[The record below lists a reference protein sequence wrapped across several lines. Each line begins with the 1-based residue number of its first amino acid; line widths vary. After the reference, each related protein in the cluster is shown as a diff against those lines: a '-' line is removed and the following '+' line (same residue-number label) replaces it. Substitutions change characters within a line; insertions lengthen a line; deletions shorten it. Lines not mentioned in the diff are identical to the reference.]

1 MSALTVVQEQ
11 KCFGGRQVRY
21 QHTSA
26 VLNCEMQFSVF
37 LPPQAAT
44 QNVPAVYWLS
54 GLTCSDENFST
65 KAGAQ
70 RVAAELGIALVIPDT
85 SPRGEGVPDDA
96 AYDLG
101 CGAGFYVNATQAPW
115 AAHYQMYDY
124 VLHELPALVEAELP
138 LSDKRAISGHSMGG
152 HGALVLALRNPQR
165 FVSVSA
171 FAPIAN
177 PINCPWGQKAFTA
190 YLGEEQNAWANYDAS
205 MLLVQYRGDLPL
217 LVDQGDADNFLKEQ
231 LKPQALYTAGMLA
244 KANLL
249 LRMQPGYD
257 HSYYFIAS
265 FIEEHLRFHAQYLME

>member
-1 MSALTVVQEQ
+1 MSTLTVVQEQ

-70 RVAAELGIALVIPDT
+70 RVAAELGIALIIPDT

-101 CGAGFYVNATQAPW
+101 VGAGFYVNATQAPW

-124 VLHELPALVEAELP
+124 VLDELPALVEAELP

-152 HGALVLALRNPQR
+152 HGALVLALRNPER

-177 PINCPWGQKAFTA
+177 PVNCSWGKKAFTA

>member
-1 MSALTVVQEQ
+1 MSTLTVVQEQ

-21 QHTSA
+21 QHASA

-37 LPPQAAT
+37 LPSQAAT
-44 QNVPAVYWLS
+44 KKVPALYWLS

-65 KAGAQ
+65 KAGVQ
-70 RVAAELGIALVIPDT
+70 RVAAELGIALIIPDT

-101 CGAGFYVNATQAPW
+101 RGAGFYVNATQAPW
-115 AAHYQMYDY
+115 AQHYQMYDY

-152 HGALVLALRNPQR
+152 HGALVLALRNPER

-177 PINCPWGQKAFTA
+177 PVNCPWGQKAFTA
-190 YLGEEQNAWANYDAS
+190 YLGEDQNAWADYDAS
-205 MLLVQYRGDLPL
+205 MLLAQYRGDLPL
-217 LVDQGDADNFLKEQ
+217 LVDQGDADNFLTEQ
-231 LKPQALYTAGMLA
+231 LKPQALYTGGMLA

-265 FIEEHLRFHAQYLME
+265 FIEEHLRFHAQYLTE